1 MSEDS
6 ALTNLTNHFL
16 IAMPSMA
23 DPYFAKSLVYIA
35 EHNEQGALGLV
46 VNRPLELNLATLLER
61 ISISFAPED
70 MAYLCGQP
78 VFFGGPVQTD
88 RGFVLH
94 RPHGQ
99 WQSTLI
105 VNAEIGLTSS
115 RDILEAVARG
125 EGPRHMLLALG
136 YAGWGA
142 GQLED
147 ELARNAWLNVQADE
161 HVLFETLPREKYD
174 QAMRLLGFNAAML
187 SEQMGHA

>member
-1 MSEDS
+1 MQSI
-6 ALTNLTNHFL
+6 NLTDHFL

-115 RDILEAVARG
+115 RDILQSVASRLQPP
-125 EGPRHMLLALG
+125 EMLVTLG
-136 YAGWGA
+136 YSGWGA
-142 GQLED
+142 GQLEH
-147 ELARNAWLNVQADE
+147 ELGQNAWLTVPASA
-161 HVLFETLPREKYD
+161 HILFGLPHEE
-174 QAMRLLGFNAAML
+174 RLASALEMLGVDFARLSDAA
-187 SEQMGHA
+187 GHA